1 MLKRIQINS
10 RESHSHVYK
19 RFPSIDIAKKY
30 LMTVESL
37 TTPTLYRKILD
48 KPLFT
53 LYRRGVDGFNIYDVD
68 GDIKAALEIEADVTF
83 IPHNVENVH
92 QLLYQ
97 MNTFFQ
103 EFWSKALTD
112 EIDLGDQA
120 NLVSLGPLAVPQT
133 LVDDDESIRSWMD
146 VPRSERNLVQVVV
159 SSIRF
164 GIYQNGNIFIQVGP
178 TGQGIVLR
186 LTNEGR
192 RIFGIENEYIAFDNT
207 GDFYPYVAD
216 AGVQYGDVLSG
227 PYNGAESTIKI
238 FEKNAFK
245 HNKSRREIVLETT
258 LPLQPFMFCDE
269 RNVEL
274 KSELCSYKLPQETTT
289 VTREFDK
296 IVYKQTNR
304 SKYILDRNIKT
315 HNTFIL
321 TGTELQNI
329 HFRLMLRQYI
339 YNTTLK
345 KYDLVMSEFP
355 IDHDEMWTLMLSFKQ
370 L

>member
-10 RESHSHVYK
+10 RKSQTHVYK
-19 RFPSIDIAKKY
+19 RFPSLDLAKKY

-37 TTPTLYRKILD
+37 TTPTLYREILD

-53 LYRRGVDGFNIYDVD
+53 LYRRGVDGYNIYHVG
-68 GDIKAALEIEADVTF
+68 GDINIALHLNANVTF
-83 IPHNVENVH
+83 TPHNVENVH

-103 EFWSKALTD
+103 EFWSKGLT
-112 EIDLGDQA
+112 EFIDLDDRA
-120 NLVSLGPLAVPQT
+120 NLVNMGLETPIALAA
-133 LVDDDESIRSWMD
+133 DDDSIRSWMD
-146 VPRSERNLVQVVV
+146 VPGSARNLVQAAI

-178 TGQGIVLR
+178 FGHGIVLH
-186 LTNEGR
+186 LTDEGR
-192 RIFGIENEYIAFDNT
+192 RIFGTENEYIAFDDT
-207 GDFYPYVAD
+207 GNFYPYVD
-216 AGVQYGDVLSG
+216 ATGDVLSG
-227 PYNGAESTIKI
+227 PYNGADSTIKI

-258 LPLQPFMFCDE
+258 LPLQPYMFCDE

-296 IVYKQTNR
+296 IAYKQTNR
-304 SKYILDRNIKT
+304 SKYILERNLKT

-339 YNTTLK
+339 YNTMLK